1 MTTNNR
7 TQKEL
12 EMNKS
17 LIKVIEKRYD
27 MEFFKP
33 KNKRRHTS
41 EGWYCQAILLKI
53 LSFIVL
59 NLQNLLIVI
68 DKKNCFMSKIA
79 VEMDKNIGF
88 NSQIY
93 KVILTFRG
101 GRRWILISIGT

>member
-1 MTTNNR
+1 
-7 TQKEL
+7 
-12 EMNKS
+12 MNFKNT
-17 LIKVIEKRYD
+17 V
-27 MEFFKP
+27 FKP
-33 KNKRRHTS
+33 KNNRRHTS
-41 EGWYCQAILLKI
+41 EGRYCQAILLEL

-101 GRRWILISIGT
+101 GRR